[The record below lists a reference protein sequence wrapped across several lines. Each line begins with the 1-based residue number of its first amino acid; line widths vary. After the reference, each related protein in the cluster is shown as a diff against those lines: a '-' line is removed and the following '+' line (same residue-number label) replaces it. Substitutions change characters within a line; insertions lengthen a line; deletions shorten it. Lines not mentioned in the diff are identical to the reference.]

1 MQFMKFFPRCTWQ
14 KLCVLLQLLSVPVT
28 MEDSSEQSHW
38 VSPALLS
45 SDPLAGFSSESGL
58 LPPGEEGE
66 AFFSSQD
73 TDYASLPSFF
83 SSNPS
88 HSRTPSSYR
97 HSSGQSVVPP
107 TVLHLP
113 HPLSES
119 WSDFA
124 VLSLSL
130 PLKFDRC
137 SPHRASSV
145 TSSCWTGPAATPW
158 PPPTTLLPTAGAAAL
173 SPRPRCTH
181 TPRLPSTLPESPLPS
196 PPPEMN
202 TRLQAERAGRALG
215 SRRPWRP
222 SAWAL
227 WGGQEPAAAFWI

>member
-1 MQFMKFFPRCTWQ
+1 MHVAEKA
-14 KLCVLLQLLSVPVT
+14 LCLVAAPVCPCHHGRFLRAVPLGVPGFTQLRPSCWFLFWVWPAASRGGGWGFLLQPGHRLR
-28 MEDSSEQSHW
+28 Q
-38 VSPALLS
+38 PALL
-45 SDPLAGFSSESGL
+45 L
-58 LPPGEEGE
+58 LLQPQPQPNAIQLQTQLG
-66 AFFSSQD
+66 
-73 TDYASLPSFF
+73 
-83 SSNPS
+83 
-88 HSRTPSSYR
+88 
-97 HSSGQSVVPP
+97 SVSPP
-107 TVLHLP
+107 THCP
-113 HPLSES
+113 PPTHPPSES

-137 SPHRASSV
+137 SPHRVSSV

-158 PPPTTLLPTAGAAAL
+158 PPPTTRRPTAGAAAL

-181 TPRLPSTLPESPLPS
+181 TLRLPSTLPESPLPS
-196 PPPEMN
+196 PPPEMD
-202 TRLQAERAGRALG
+202 TRLQAERAGRAPG